1 MPINVNTTPQQ
12 IGVSVGETQIDVA
25 VSGGVGPTGN
35 SGTIAVSAPITNTGT
50 STAAVIGLSVGT
62 GLVVS
67 GGQLFV
73 VYGTSAAT
81 ACQGNDFRL
90 SDTREWS
97 ASTVTLA
104 EAEAGTSTSR
114 RAFTP
119 QRVFQAIAA
128 WWAGSAAKSKLDGIA
143 TGATA
148 NATDAQLR
156 DRATH
161 TGTQAIS
168 TVAGLQSALDAKATP
183 ADVSSAVAA
192 VVNAAPATLD
202 TLNELAAALGNDANF
217 ATTVTNSLAG
227 KAAAVHTHVIADVTG
242 LQTALDAK
250 AASSHTH
257 TASAITDFAA
267 AVVAAAPPTTDASL
281 LTQGTLSASR
291 FPSTTVSAGSYGS
304 ASSVATFTVD
314 ATGRLTAAGSTS
326 IAIAAG
332 AVSGLAAVA
341 TSGSASDLSAGTV
354 PFARLP
360 VGTSSTSVAAGNDA
374 RFTDQRT
381 PTDGSVTDAKI
392 TSGGLSASSINW
404 VAIQPWAANTAYA
417 KGDLVSN
424 AGIAYRR
431 SAAGT
436 SGATFNVANWQ
447 QITPS
452 EFVASQITSGTV
464 PIARL
469 GTGAPSASNFLRG
482 DGTFAAAG
490 STNASDLTTGTLAY
504 ARMADPTVTSPS
516 QITASQNNY
525 SSFARGINRFTT
537 NAARD
542 LTGMVA
548 GADGEVRVLC
558 NVGTTAA
565 NTLVIKDESSSS
577 TAANRFSVPWNGDC
591 VIPAE
596 GSVVCFYDN
605 TSQRW
610 RII

>member
-35 SGTIAVSAPITNTGT
+35 IGPTGPSGVVSVSAPITNAGT

-67 GGQLFV
+67 SGSLAV
-73 VYGTSAAT
+73 TYGTTAGT

-161 TGTQAIS
+161 TGAQLASTIS
-168 TVAGLQSALDAKATP
+168 
-183 ADVSSAVAA
+183 
-192 VVNAAPATLD
+192 
-202 TLNELAAALGNDANF
+202 
-217 ATTVTNSLAG
+217 
-227 KAAAVHTHVIADVTG
+227 
-242 LQTALDAK
+242 
-250 AASSHTH
+250 
-257 TASAITDFAA
+257 DFTA

-281 LTQGTLSASR
+281 LTTGTLSASR
-291 FPSTTVSAGSYGS
+291 LPSTTVSAGSYGS
-304 ASSVATFTVD
+304 ASSVGTFTVD
-314 ATGRLTAAGSTS
+314 ATGRLTAAGSTA
-326 IAIAAG
+326 IAISAG

-341 TSGSASDLSAGTV
+341 TSGAYSSLTGT
-354 PFARLP
+354 PSTLP
-360 VGTSSTSVAAGNDA
+360 
-374 RFTDQRT
+374 
-381 PTDGSVTDAKI
+381 PTAGSVTDASI

-404 VAIQPWAANTAYA
+404 VAITPWAANTAYN
-417 KGDLVSN
+417 KGDLVSFQ
-424 AGIAYRR
+424 GIAYRR

-436 SGATFNVANWQ
+436 SGATFNVAMWQ

-452 EFVASQITSGTV
+452 EFVASQITSGTLSDS
-464 PIARL
+464 RL
-469 GTGAPSASNFLRG
+469 SQSVQNTENIYLWASFR
-482 DGTFAAAG
+482 
-490 STNASDLTTGTLAY
+490 
-504 ARMADPTVTSPS
+504 
-516 QITASQNNY
+516 
-525 SSFARGINRFTT
+525 
-537 NAARD
+537 
-542 LTGMVA
+542 
-548 GADGEVRVLC
+548 
-558 NVGTTAA
+558 
-565 NTLVIKDESSSS
+565 
-577 TAANRFSVPWNGDC
+577 
-591 VIPAE
+591 
-596 GSVVCFYDN
+596 
-605 TSQRW
+605 
-610 RII
+610 